1 MFLMRLFLLLL
12 RCIIHTS
19 LRDGKRCNDCK
30 LLMRKTRRYTD
41 IFYFAQEIS
50 KILIDQDYGDLEKY
64 KSAAESDTKNKG
76 IYELLISEIY
86 YQQGNKEK
94 AKEYANSDQNTVLS
108 HYTTGKT
115 PFLMSDI
122 VNIVCWNNC
131 IA

>member
-1 MFLMRLFLLLL
+1 
-12 RCIIHTS
+12 
-19 LRDGKRCNDCK
+19 
-30 LLMRKTRRYTD
+30 MRKTRRYTD